1 MKIYVPGMP
10 RDSGLFAGGAVHN
23 SGSSAPTQQ
32 AAPTNQTVTQTNIP
46 TYLRPYMQRLAG
58 RAEEVSNQK
67 YIPYEGERVAGA
79 SPDMETAY
87 AGARNLQQTYLPSF
101 NQAAQSYADA
111 LNQAKGAV
119 SGYDPNAVPMWTDA
133 QRQQYMS
140 PYIQDVVNRAQAAAQ
155 RNYAEGQAGR
165 SAAAAKAGAF
175 GGSRAAI
182 ADEVARRNYDQQF
195 ADTTA
200 QLMNQGYS
208 NAQAQFMADRQ
219 AREQARQ
226 FGAEL
231 GLRGAGFGLQAGQ
244 AMQGLGS
251 EAFRL
256 GGAQAELMNRFGA
269 QQQAERQKRL
279 DQAYEDFLNQRDYA
293 RQNVAFL
300 SSILRGMPVPTQS
313 NVVTYA
319 PQPNQ
324 LSQLLGMGIGAYGAL
339 K

>member
-1 MKIYVPGMP
+1 MKILIPGAP
-10 RDSGLFAGGAVHN
+10 RDSGLFALGATHN
-23 SGSSAPTQQ
+23 SGGSSSPPPSQ
-32 AAPTNQTVTQTNIP
+32 PSNQTVTQTNIP
-46 TYLRPYMQRLAG
+46 AYLRPYMERLAG
-58 RAEEVSNQK
+58 RAERVSNQE

-79 SPDMETAY
+79 APDTETAY
-87 AGARNLQQTYLPSF
+87 AGARNLQGTYLPAF
-101 NQAAQSYADA
+101 NQAAQGFTDA
-111 LNQAKGAV
+111 LGQAKQAV
-119 SGYDPNAVPMWTDA
+119 AGYDANAVPMWTEA
-133 QRQQYMS
+133 SRQQYMS

-155 RNYAEGQAGR
+155 RNFAESQAGR
-165 SAAAAKAGAF
+165 SAAAARAGAF

-182 ADEVARRNYDQQF
+182 ADEQARRNYDQQF
-195 ADTTA
+195 MDTTA

-256 GGAQAELMNRFGA
+256 GGAQAELLNRFGA

-293 RQNVAFL
+293 RQNVSFL